1 MRQVFLRYTRQS
13 VIYITY
19 QLFGKLPS
27 VYYKPY
33 STSEGLNLSDLD
45 RKWRRK
51 WQADQKSKTQP
62 KFTTRTQTDGDR
74 DCPKKYILPM
84 FPYPSGDLHL
94 GHLRVYTISDVLARF
109 YRMSGFEVIHPIGW
123 DAFGLPAEN
132 AAIDRGIDPKTWTKK
147 NIDNMKT
154 QLENMNGHW
163 DWDRE
168 FATCD
173 PSFYKHTQKLFT
185 LLHKNGLAYQAESL
199 VNYDPIDQTVLA
211 NEQVD
216 INGYSWRSG
225 AKVEKRTLKQWFL
238 RISEY
243 RQELLDGLKF
253 LKKEQLWPQRVLA
266 MQENWLGKSSGA
278 QVKFP
283 IIANDS
289 KSYHS
294 IEVFTT
300 RLDTLFGVQFLALA
314 PTHPM
319 VENLARTNPKLQAFL
334 DSVPNLSQDSKVGYE
349 LSGFKAV
356 NPLSYQKSIPES
368 YKDHLP
374 IFVAP
379 YVLGDY
385 GYGAVMGVPGHD
397 VRDYAFWQHN
407 RSTEPV
413 RCVITEALDQT
424 TKSSKELPF
433 THHGFLTS
441 KCGPYSTMST
451 AEATGKI
458 LAVLLSNGHGSSVE
472 NWRLRDWLVSR
483 QRYWGTPIPIVHC
496 NKCGPIAVPDDELP
510 VELPPV
516 AAHWGNKETGNPLE
530 NASDWVN
537 TKCPSCGSPA
547 KRETDTMDT
556 FVDSSW
562 YFLRFLDPSNVTEF
576 LSLDTAKNNLPVDIY
591 VGGIEHAILHLL
603 YARFIYKFMSD
614 TFLNSSVTD
623 ATREPFKVLL
633 AQGMVHGK
641 TYTDPR
647 SGQFLKPSE
656 VNLTEMGKP
665 LMASGQIANVSFE
678 KMSKSKHNGV
688 DPNICREKY
697 GTDALRAHILFQ
709 APITEILEW
718 HEDKIVGVVRWL
730 RRLYDFINSEQEI
743 WIRVNSFGNKSNHCA
758 RDLLTEA
765 IQILESKTI
774 EANPIKDVDDSRER
788 DKIIGNMVSA
798 LETDLESIKK
808 LWRAVQG
815 TIVKVTNSY
824 DKTHALNTVV
834 SDLMTLTNT
843 ITESPCGK
851 KGTDKILTGQI
862 TINQI
867 FIFWSLRE
875 LIKMMAPITPAFAE
889 ECWMLLD
896 TKTLKTSNHACD
908 SLDLPDSVFSQP
920 FPRVDGTFDL
930 LTPATQPCAVQ
941 INGRLKLVVE
951 IPPLPENLN
960 SSEIERWITNKILD
974 TAEGRQKLM
983 CETHSVDK
991 LEKLDSEKR
1000 FLSNFD
1006 IRTARRIIV
1015 VKKGKTVNY
1024 VM

>member
-1 MRQVFLRYTRQS
+1 
-13 VIYITY
+13 
-19 QLFGKLPS
+19 
-27 VYYKPY
+27 
-33 STSEGLNLSDLD
+33 
-45 RKWRRK
+45 
-51 WQADQKSKTQP
+51 
-62 KFTTRTQTDGDR
+62 
-74 DCPKKYILPM
+74 M

-154 QLENMNGHW
+154 QLENMNGNW

-173 PSFYKHTQKLFT
+173 PSFYKHTQRLFT
-185 LLHKNGLAYQAESL
+185 LLHKKGLAYQAESL

-216 INGYSWRSG
+216 VNGYSWRSG

-243 RQELLDGLKF
+243 RQELLDGLKL
-253 LKKEQLWPQRVLA
+253 LKKENLWPRRVLA

-278 QVKFP
+278 RVKFS
-283 IIANDS
+283 IVANDS
-289 KSYHS
+289 KSYPS
-294 IEVFTT
+294 IDVFTT

-319 VENLARTNPKLQAFL
+319 VENLARTNSKLQAFL
-334 DSVPNLSQDSKVGYE
+334 DSVPNLPPDSKVGYE
-349 LSGFKAV
+349 LSGFNAI

-368 YKDHLP
+368 CKDHLP

-397 VRDYAFWQHN
+397 ARDYTFWQHN

-413 RCVITEALDQT
+413 RCVITKALSHST
-424 TKSSKELPF
+424 TPSKEFPF
-433 THHGFLTS
+433 IHHGFLTN
-441 KCGPYSTMST
+441 KCGPYSNMST
-451 AEATGKI
+451 AEATEKI
-458 LAVLLSNGHGSSVE
+458 LAVLLSTGHGSSVE
-472 NWRLRDWLVSR
+472 NWKLRDWLVSR

-510 VELPPV
+510 VELPSV

-530 NASDWVN
+530 NAFDWVN

-562 YFLRFLDPSNVTEF
+562 YFLRFLDPSNATDF
-576 LSLDTAKNNLPVDIY
+576 LSLATAMKNIPVDIY

-603 YARFIYKFMSD
+603 YARFIFKFISD
-614 TFLNSSVTD
+614 TFLKSSVIDTS
-623 ATREPFKVLL
+623 REPFKVLL

-656 VNLTEMGKP
+656 VDLSDMGKP
-665 LMASGQIANVSFE
+665 VMASGQIANVSFE
-678 KMSKSKHNGV
+678 KMSKSKYNGV

-730 RRLYDFINSEQEI
+730 RRLYDFINCERGTWS
-743 WIRVNSFGNKSNHCA
+743 RVNSFWNKHHHCA
-758 RDLLTEA
+758 KDLLTEA
-765 IQILESKTI
+765 IQNLEMNKA
-774 EANPIKDVDDSRER
+774 EANPHKDIDNSRER
-788 DKIIGNMVSA
+788 DEFFGNTILPLKS
-798 LETDLESIKK
+798 DLESIKE
-808 LWRAVQG
+808 LWRGVQG

-843 ITESPCGK
+843 IIESPCGK
-851 KGTDKILTGQI
+851 KGADKILSEQI
-862 TINQI
+862 TVNQI
-867 FIFWSLRE
+867 FICWSLRE

-889 ECWMLLD
+889 ECWMLLE
-896 TKTLKTSNHACD
+896 TRTLKKSKHECD

-920 FPRVDGTFDL
+920 FPRPDGTFDL

-941 INGRLKLVVE
+941 INGRLRLVVE

-960 SSEIERWITNKILD
+960 TSETEQWITNKILD
-974 TAEGRQKLM
+974 TSEGRQKLM
-983 CETHSVDK
+983 GETHSVDK
-991 LEKLDSEKR
+991 LDKSVTEKR
-1000 FLSNFD
+1000 SLLNVD
-1006 IRTARRIIV
+1006 IRTARRIII